1 MKKIKTL
8 KYLLGIGALSGLAI
22 VPTSIAIVSCGGS
35 SSDEI
40 VLSDTI
46 EESNINNLKQA
57 LLGITID
64 NYKEYFDGAD
74 YSPNELNAGRMS
86 VEKLSNIMRVK
97 PSLLKSITFA
107 KSANEPENGML
118 NVDIN
123 INLSEN
129 TLFNNKNVIS
139 LTDIP
144 TGMFDPNSTF
154 LFILAGLV
162 IVFVIA
168 QSVFFLVRA
177 YRRGK
182 TLGMDMKQIR
192 KTIISTAVFTFA
204 PAVSI
209 LLGVITLSKFLG
221 LPLPWLRLSVIGAI
235 TYELPA
241 ATTTANALGITALS
255 ETITN
260 PEVYTAIAWVMTLG
274 IFPGLIWVPL
284 FIKKI
289 QGGLMKIKNKDS
301 KWGDILMTALFLG
314 MISAFLG
321 MVFADI
327 RSGLAGWI
335 PIFVLLFSAFVMGI
349 CGILVKVC
357 RMKWLENY
365 ALPVSMLCAMAF
377 AVVITPM
384 IV

>member
-1 MKKIKTL
+1 
-8 KYLLGIGALSGLAI
+8 
-22 VPTSIAIVSCGGS
+22 
-35 SSDEI
+35 
-40 VLSDTI
+40 
-46 EESNINNLKQA
+46 
-57 LLGITID
+57 
-64 NYKEYFDGAD
+64 
-74 YSPNELNAGRMS
+74 
-86 VEKLSNIMRVK
+86 
-97 PSLLKSITFA
+97 
-107 KSANEPENGML
+107 
-118 NVDIN
+118 
-123 INLSEN
+123 
-129 TLFNNKNVIS
+129 
-139 LTDIP
+139 
-144 TGMFDPNSTF
+144 MFDPNSTF

-335 PIFVLLFSAFVMGI
+335 PIFFLLFSAFVMGI